1 MCGECQHQNQ
11 DTLANQNQFFE
22 HSNYAPSSLEP
33 YYSNSPRLFTTEQ
46 HDGEASTYIKTSHA
60 PKQAVNPERQ
70 TGKKAKGEKCRR
82 IVTQLRILLS
92 LLVSIT
98 TVSCLFFLYPQ
109 HKKQESP
116 LEAFEMEVMVF
127 EEELANLS
135 IDLSQLELNIA
146 VIQQEMSVSL
156 TQIERYVAGITQLV
170 DKGGSRKLYLNKVK
184 ILLTHFS
191 AQLGLECLQGVFL
204 LGAS

>member
-1 MCGECQHQNQ
+1 MS
-11 DTLANQNQFFE
+11 TSKSRYLSKPKPKFE
-22 HSNYAPSSLEP
+22 HSNYEPSSLEP

-46 HDGEASTYIKTSHA
+46 HDGEASTYIKTSHT
-60 PKQAVNPERQ
+60 PKQAVNPERL

-116 LEAFEMEVMVF
+116 LAKYEIEARVF
-127 EEELANLS
+127 ENEITNLS
-135 IDLSQLELNIA
+135 VDLSQMEVNIA
-146 VIQQEMSVSL
+146 NIQQEMNVSL
-156 TQIERYVAGITQLV
+156 TQIEQYLDGIKQLV
-170 DKGGSRKLYLNKVK
+170 NKGGSR
-184 ILLTHFS
+184 
-191 AQLGLECLQGVFL
+191 E
-204 LGAS
+204 